1 MKRLFLAIML
11 LVFCFS
17 TAVFGF
23 FSLKKSCL
31 DLEITLESAAVHI
44 ENDNKSAAF
53 HALESVGETWK
64 KRRLVFNVFLDH
76 TTLDTLD
83 SSLPMLSEIL
93 KNGNIEPVFEEIQK
107 NIAVLEDIVEEQRI
121 NIGNIL

>member
-1 MKRLFLAIML
+1 MKRLFLALML
-11 LVFCFS
+11 LAFCFS

-31 DLEITLESAAVHI
+31 ELKNTLESAAAYI
-44 ENDNKSAAF
+44 ENDNKSAALR
-53 HALESVGETWK
+53 ALESTGEKWK
-64 KRRLVFNVFLDH
+64 KQRLVFNIFLDH

-83 SSLPMLSEIL
+83 SSLPSLSEIF
-93 KNGNIEPVFEEIQK
+93 KNGNSEPAFEEIQK

-121 NIGNIL
+121 SIGNIL